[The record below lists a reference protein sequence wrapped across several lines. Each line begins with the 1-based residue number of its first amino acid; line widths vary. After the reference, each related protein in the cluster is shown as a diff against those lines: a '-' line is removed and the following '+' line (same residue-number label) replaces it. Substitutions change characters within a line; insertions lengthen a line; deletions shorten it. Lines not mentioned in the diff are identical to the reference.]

1 MQDSD
6 RIHLGN
12 TQKLPIR
19 TYSFLTKIKIPSSLQ
34 RMRKNP
40 TCKNKLDNKL
50 VKIIKKKRLHIE
62 NILVVTSKEI
72 GGGAV

>member
-1 MQDSD
+1 MQDSV

-50 VKIIKKKRLHIE
+50 VKIIKKEKDL
-62 NILVVTSKEI
+62 ILVVTSKEV